1 MSAPGA
7 ARRRSRAVGAA
18 LLAAAAVGVVG
29 CGSQNGPTSGTA
41 AAPSAAA
48 GAAEHSQHAA
58 HHGTSDPG
66 KVTLYAVQTGELGVV
81 TTDGNGRLLYRFD
94 DDSSSPPASH
104 CTGEC
109 AQTWLPV
116 VLANG
121 QQPDLLGV
129 DPGNVGT
136 VRRPDGSEQMTLAG
150 WPLYVNKDDDG
161 SLKEPAATATGKWSA
176 VTPSGDKAQ
185 QGQ

>member
-7 ARRRSRAVGAA
+7 ARRRSRILGAA
-18 LLAAAAVGVVG
+18 LLAAATVGLVG
-29 CGSQNGPTSGTA
+29 CGSQNGNTAATA
-41 AAPSAAA
+41 AAPSAAG
-48 GAAEHSQHAA
+48 GAAEHSQHSG
-58 HHGTSDPG
+58 HHGSSDPG
-66 KVTLYAVQTGELGVV
+66 KVTLYAVQTGQLGIV

-109 AQTWLPV
+109 AQTWLPL

-129 DPGNVGT
+129 DPSAVGT
-136 VRRPDGSEQMTLAG
+136 VRRPDGSDQMTLAG

-161 SLKEPAATATGKWSA
+161 TLKEPAATATDKWSA
-176 VTPSGDKAQ
+176 VTPTGDKAH
-185 QGQ
+185 QG